1 MIVAH
6 RPIPLPI
13 SKRPSSH
20 FRSDSRPS
28 GRVNS
33 QLPCSEA
40 IPVYP
45 PRRDSCLP
53 RAPLAKGRESTKTAA
68 LTTFRI
74 NSCKSVS
81 KQRTLTYDYSLDE
94 VYGLCYL
101 VLTMSISLTPSATY
115 QALGLGFSLES
126 CAIVA

>member
-1 MIVAH
+1 MIVAD
-6 RPIPLPI
+6 RPIPLAV

-45 PRRDSCLP
+45 PRRELLLAQSAPCEGP
-53 RAPLAKGRESTKTAA
+53 REHQNSSFNYLQNQQLQKCIKTKDFN
-68 LTTFRI
+68 L
-74 NSCKSVS
+74 
-81 KQRTLTYDYSLDE
+81 
-94 VYGLCYL
+94 
-101 VLTMSISLTPSATY
+101 
-115 QALGLGFSLES
+115 
-126 CAIVA
+126 